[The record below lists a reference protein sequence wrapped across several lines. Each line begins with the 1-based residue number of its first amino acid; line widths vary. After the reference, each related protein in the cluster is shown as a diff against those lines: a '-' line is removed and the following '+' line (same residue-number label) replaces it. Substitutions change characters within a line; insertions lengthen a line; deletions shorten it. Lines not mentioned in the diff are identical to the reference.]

1 MMTMNKFFE
10 LRLRMNEKQNNLVR
24 NCIRLIAEASKYARN
39 NNIYIRNINNLYK
52 TFWKIPQLKLL
63 TEGLK
68 NQSITLLEEVSNSI
82 GKESKVDSKMTKAS
96 QLKAYMKSAV
106 NSEEVNNEV
115 ELEFQQLVKSI
126 VFIKK
131 KSELGFNGKNTLDT
145 KEILK
150 SLIKLTDIDSD
161 IEKGLRKTSFKILRK
176 VVEMEN
182 KDHNT
187 PSAYWDN
194 DDWGKYSNQIQ
205 ER

>member
-1 MMTMNKFFE
+1 MTMNKFFE